1 MHNLPAQISRYR
13 VRSVLGIGGFGV
25 VVAAFDE
32 ALDAHVAIKVLAR
45 EHAEDPALRD
55 RFVREAQL
63 LRRVRS
69 PHVVSVHDIGELDD
83 GRPYFVMELA
93 AGGVLSDRIG
103 GGERVDADDMRA
115 TIVALAGGLGALHA
129 AGIIHRD
136 VKPGNLLVIG
146 APEGDAAS
154 TSVRRGLL
162 AAGERIVI
170 GDLGLAK
177 DQDRTAVG
185 PTILGGTP
193 YFRAPEQARRGA
205 DIGPAADV
213 YAATAVVWS
222 LLTGEPPASGADLEA
237 QLATVP
243 PAWHAFLTGGLV
255 IEPDERFATMGEW
268 QVAALTALD
277 QAGGQ
282 SELGFRVAVPGA
294 TNPFKGLAPYQ
305 PEDAAFFCG
314 REALV
319 DQLVARLQ
327 SSRTLVVGGP
337 SGSGKSSLVRAGLL
351 PALGAGALPGSQQ
364 WTVLLFSPGPE
375 GLDELAHQL
384 GRLTAD
390 GAAPSAQDLHANA
403 RLARRRVS
411 PDTRALLVIDQ
422 FEELFTHDTNA
433 TDREAFLAVL
443 ASLTAAQDAHV
454 RVVLVLRA
462 DFYATCARFPW
473 LAERISDNQI
483 LVGPMQRHELRRAIE
498 GPASRAG
505 LRLEAGLTDAV
516 IGEAGD
522 EPGALPLV
530 AHALMETWLR
540 RRGTLLTLD
549 GFRAAGGVVG
559 AIAQSAEQAYDR
571 LDDDQRVEAR
581 RLLLRL
587 VVPGENT
594 PDTRRRLAWDEV
606 RTDGTTRDVIDLLAA
621 ERLLTVDD
629 RGVELVHET
638 LIRTWP
644 RLQGW
649 IDESRDDLR
658 ALQRVS
664 QAANV
669 WETQGRDP
677 DLLYRGAPLA
687 AALEWRERADV
698 GLADLPDAFLDAGRA
713 ARDAEERATLVADQR
728 RRRTRRYAFG
738 ALSFLAIAAVAS
750 SLVAF
755 LALRRSQDKA
765 AEAEERFVH
774 ALATQAD
781 SLAETRPKL
790 ALLLAAESAAR
801 RAPATPEAQNAI
813 VSARLA
819 LARSDIVPNGEP
831 IPVGDVLTVLVTP
844 DGSTIITG
852 ARDGTIRLWDASTG
866 DAQATL
872 TGLGSGV
879 EEATVDASGR
889 WLAAVGRGGL
899 WRWDLTAKST
909 VGEMVARPSG
919 ALWSVAFSP
928 DGTRLA
934 TAAQN
939 GVVQVYD
946 TRSRA
951 PLGEPFIESVDILSV
966 AFTVDG
972 SRLVAGAGSG
982 QVFVWDLAAHAL
994 VGRPIEAHGTND
1006 VWEVAM
1012 NPDGDRFATASSDGT
1027 ARVWSLESGAR
1038 LATPFLGR
1046 DGRPTARAV
1055 SGIAWSADGASL
1067 YAGAADGRVHEWS
1080 FETQSE
1086 ADASAV
1092 GHDDRVTDAATARDG
1107 RLLVTLGRD
1116 QVVRVWD
1123 LSRRQ
1128 PVATTVADF
1137 GEPLYG
1143 VAVSPDGTRIAAGGR
1158 NGTVRVSSVKDRR
1171 AAVQLGGHSG
1181 RVFGVAFLGDGRLVT
1196 GDEAGTLRVF
1206 NVESGSEVAR
1216 RAGAIDGAIT
1226 SVAVSPDSK
1235 RVAASGSN
1243 GAVRVWTAA
1252 DLEGPIA
1259 QTEPSGGINKVV
1271 FTQAGDLVTAGSDG
1285 TVHFWHGDGS
1295 QARPPLSVDANR
1307 DAVFSVA
1314 VSVDGRLLAA
1324 ASATDGVTLWDVDS
1338 GRRGPSLNG
1347 QQTAPLDVVFTPDGD
1362 AFVSS
1367 NRQGVVTLWNAASGQ
1382 AIGAR
1387 FTYHTDAV
1395 WRVAVTPASVVVTA
1409 SEDGRLATLD
1419 VLDLHR
1425 ACELGAGAL
1434 DARARARYLGERRP
1448 VGCPG

>member
-1 MHNLPAQISRYR
+1 VHDLPAHISRYQ
-13 VRSVLGIGGFGV
+13 VRSILGIGGFGV

-32 ALDAHVAIKVLAR
+32 ALDAQVAIKVLAA
-45 EHAEDPALRD
+45 EHADDPPTRD

-93 AGGVLSDRIG
+93 TGGVLSDRIG
-103 GGERVDADDMRA
+103 GDARVDADGLRA
-115 TIVALAGGLGALHA
+115 TITALTGGLGALHA

-146 APEGDAAS
+146 VPTGDAES
-154 TSVRRGLL
+154 TSVRPGLL
-162 AAGERIVI
+162 AADERIVI

-185 PTILGGTP
+185 PTILGGTL

-205 DIGPAADV
+205 DIGPPADV
-213 YAATAVVWS
+213 YAATAVVWN
-222 LLTGEPPASGADLEA
+222 LLTGEPPASGADLQA

-243 PAWHAFLTGGLV
+243 ATWHDFLTVGLAH
-255 IEPDERFATMGEW
+255 EPDERFATMREW
-268 QVAALTALD
+268 EVDALTALD
-277 QAGGQ
+277 RAGGQ
-282 SELGFRVAVPGA
+282 SELGFRAAVPGA
-294 TNPFKGLAPYQ
+294 TCPFKGLAPYQ
-305 PEDAAFFCG
+305 PEDAAFFSG

-319 DQLVARLQ
+319 DELLARLQ

-351 PALGAGALPGSQQ
+351 PALAAGALPGSQQ
-364 WTVLLFSPGPE
+364 WTVLLFSPGPD

-384 GRLTAD
+384 GRLTAG
-390 GAAPSAQDLHANA
+390 GAAPSAQDLRTNA

-411 PDTRALLVIDQ
+411 PDAHALLVIDQ

-433 TDREAFLAVL
+433 ADRVAFLEVL
-443 ASLTAAQDAHV
+443 ASLTATQDAHI

-462 DFYATCARFPW
+462 DFYATCALFPW
-473 LAERISDNQI
+473 LAERINENQI

-498 GPASRAG
+498 GPAARAG

-581 RLLLRL
+581 RLFLRL

-594 PDTRRRLAWDEV
+594 PDTKRRLAWDEV
-606 RTDGTTRDVIDLLAA
+606 HTDGTTRDVIDILAA

-629 RGVELVHET
+629 RGVEIVHET

-644 RLQGW
+644 RLRGW

-658 ALQRVS
+658 ERQRVS

-669 WETQGRDP
+669 WEGQGRDP

-698 GLADLPDAFLDAGRA
+698 GLADRPDAFLEAGRA
-713 ARDAEERATLVADQR
+713 ARSAEERSTIVAGQR
-728 RRRTRRYAFG
+728 RRRARRLAFG
-738 ALSFLAIAAVAS
+738 VLSFLAIAAVAAS
-750 SLVAF
+750 VVAF

-781 SLAETRPKL
+781 SLAKTRPKL

-801 RAPATPEAQNAI
+801 RAPVSPEAQNAI
-813 VSARLA
+813 VSARVA
-819 LARSDIVPNGEP
+819 LAMSDIVPNGEP

-852 ARDGTIRLWDASTG
+852 GRDGTIRLWDASTG
-866 DAQATL
+866 EAKATL

-879 EEATVDASGR
+879 EEATVDPSGR
-889 WLAAVGRGGL
+889 WLAAVGRGGV

-909 VGEMVARPSG
+909 VGEMIARPSG

-946 TRSRA
+946 TRTRR
-951 PLGEPFIESVDILSV
+951 PLGEPFVEFVDFLSV
-966 AFTVDG
+966 AFTRDG
-972 SRLVAGAGSG
+972 RRVLAGTGIG
-982 QVFVWDLAAHAL
+982 QVFVWDLAQHAL

-1006 VWEVAM
+1006 VWELAM

-1027 ARVWSLESGAR
+1027 ALVWSLKSGAR
-1038 LATPFLGR
+1038 VATPFLGK
-1046 DGRPTARAV
+1046 DGRPTALAV
-1055 SGIAWSADGASL
+1055 SGIAWSADGSTL
-1067 YAGAADGRVHEWS
+1067 YAGAADGRVHEWN
-1080 FETQSE
+1080 FETESE
-1086 ADASAV
+1086 ADVSAV
-1092 GHDDRVTDAATARDG
+1092 GHDDRVTDASASRDG
-1107 RLLVTLGRD
+1107 RLYVTLGRD
-1116 QVVRVWD
+1116 QAVRVWD
-1123 LSRRQ
+1123 RARRQ
-1128 PVATTVADF
+1128 PVANTVADF

-1143 VAVSPDGTRIAAGGR
+1143 VAVSPDGTRIAAGG
-1158 NGTVRVSSVKDRR
+1158 GKGIVRVVSINDGRVVAR
-1171 AAVQLGGHSG
+1171 LGGHSG

-1196 GDEAGTLRVF
+1196 GDEAGTLREW
-1206 NVESGSEVAR
+1206 NVEAGSEVAQ
-1216 RAGAIDGAIT
+1216 RARAIDGAIS
-1226 SVAVSPDSK
+1226 SVAVSADRK
-1235 RVAASGSN
+1235 RVAASGST
-1243 GAVRVWTAA
+1243 GAVRVWAA
-1252 DLEGPIA
+1252 GDLEKPIA
-1259 QTEPSGGINKVV
+1259 QTAPSGGVNKVV
-1271 FTQAGDLVTAGSDG
+1271 FTPAGDLVTAGSDG
-1285 TVHFWHGDGS
+1285 TVHFWHDDGS
-1295 QARPPLSVDANR
+1295 QAQPPLSVDANR

-1314 VSVDGRLLAA
+1314 VSPDGRMLAA

-1347 QQTAPLDVVFTPDGD
+1347 QQAAPLDVAFTPDGD
-1362 AFVSS
+1362 ALVSS
-1367 NRQGVVTLWNAASGQ
+1367 NREGAVSLWNAASGQ

-1395 WRVAVTPASVVVTA
+1395 WRVVVTPASVVVTA

-1419 VLDLHR
+1419 VLDIHR

-1448 VGCPG
+1448 VGCPR